1 VKTYDVML
9 DPNHNNF
16 ILVDDG
22 SVNQFGKEIKFR
34 ANLEAELR
42 KGRSHAYYKTK
53 FHESGGALSR
63 TSSTKTDASHATDE
77 GDEEHVPMVL
87 IVVQG
92 GPNTLETVVESLQQ
106 KVPVLI
112 LADSKGCADLISNAC
127 WQNSTD
133 VEILQSLIESS
144 RMFEKMQGSA
154 KQEKVSKA
162 VEQLRFI
169 VEKKADNLI
178 NIFRIDSEEG
188 SQTIELAILRAFLNS
203 RQKQYYENLKL
214 SLQWNR
220 VDIAKSEIFT
230 GEEEF
235 TDSQRTHLLEM
246 ALVNDKPEFV
256 ELMLET
262 GINLKTFLSKRRLYY
277 LYNSQIVRDSERK
290 SPLLQLMKKKHYT
303 NSYITFKGLTKFL
316 KEYLFEDFKPAF
328 LPSDADEKTLHKN
341 LKNFMVI
348 HFRKLALNIK

>member
-1 VKTYDVML
+1 VKIFDVML

-77 GDEEHVPMVL
+77 GNEEHVPMVL

-92 GPNTLETVVESLQQ
+92 GPNTLETVVESLQK

-112 LADSKGCADLISNAC
+112 LADSKGCADLLSNAC

-235 TDSQRTHLLEM
+235 TDSQRTHLL
-246 ALVNDKPEFV
+246 
-256 ELMLET
+256 

-303 NSYITFKGLTKFL
+303 NSYITFKGLTRFL

-348 HFRKLALNIK
+348 HFRKLVLNIKCKHVLAIYFKLNYF